1 MHIYEIIEPRNIQE
15 TSGVGKIVK
24 GVNTTID
31 VKPGETERQAKK
43 FFGGS
48 GKPKLLGKKVKET
61 ATSGSTS
68 VGNIASVTNPT
79 TAKAN
84 IKRDKKGVP
93 KAPQKLNKDG
103 TAKNALNLPNNLMG
117 GATIKR

>member
-15 TSGVGKIVK
+15 TSGVGKFKRGIS
-24 GVNTTID
+24 TH

-68 VGNIASVTNPT
+68 AGNIASVTNPT